1 MGWRIDWTQNGIG
14 GDRRQDEIGWEGRP
28 VFGLLLEM
36 SLPWAFGT
44 GELSPGMAALA
55 GKGTGGKR
63 GTASLP
69 LSICEN

>member
-1 MGWRIDWTQNGIG
+1 MR
-14 GDRRQDEIGWEGRP
+14 WEGCP

-44 GELSPGMAALA
+44 GELSPGMAALV

-69 LSICEN
+69 LSIWEN